1 MKPPGFYK
9 KLNSGESVADYTACH
24 LRAAECERLYGAEM
38 TTEAGETEVVNIITT
53 RKCALPQDYRKLS
66 RRAIREA
73 IPSFMFYKAKD
84 ETPEPMPDLLDQ
96 VEQPVKGW
104 TTVLSKKF
112 KKKSKRKIRLR
123 GRWVGGGHRQK
134 RSPIL
139 QERNAPTA
147 RSATHSLLLAIA
159 SKEGR
164 KLQVGDIPSA
174 YLQAE
179 HKPANGQPVHI
190 IADKHTTG
198 IIIKTHPEYKD
209 FALPNGTMIL
219 RVDKAMYGLV
229 ESAWLWYK
237 ELEKHLTSIGYT
249 VSTSDRALF
258 YKKTFKDGVC
268 VASNIDSV
276 HVDDI
281 ASAATPNAEGSILEK
296 EFWDSMEQKW
306 PGIKRQ
312 SGPFYR
318 HLSWNL
324 HQDPKT
330 MKITKS
336 QRDYI
341 LEIVKASGI
350 EKEHHLPCRSN
361 LLISDPNSP
370 LLPAQGVTTYRST
383 LQKIAYARP
392 GRPDIDF
399 PVSFLQSHQATPTQ
413 QDWDDLA
420 HLLGY
425 LKYAPDK
432 PILLDPTDLQLHGFA
447 DAAFNITPNGRSH
460 YGYFVRLGNSLIES
474 KGGRIKSVV
483 RSSTEAEISA
493 VNELISDLLW
503 CRDVLEELGYPQQR
517 INIYEDNQ
525 SCITMLQQEPRSF
538 HTKSRH
544 VRVKWAFFREEY
556 KKGTV
561 KLRYRPTK
569 DMLADILTK
578 PLGGK
583 LHTLHASRIFTGCK
597 V

>member
-1 MKPPGFYK
+1 
-9 KLNSGESVADYTACH
+9 
-24 LRAAECERLYGAEM
+24 
-38 TTEAGETEVVNIITT
+38 
-53 RKCALPQDYRKLS
+53 
-66 RRAIREA
+66 
-73 IPSFMFYKAKD
+73 
-84 ETPEPMPDLLDQ
+84 
-96 VEQPVKGW
+96 
-104 TTVLSKKF
+104 
-112 KKKSKRKIRLR
+112 
-123 GRWVGGGHRQK
+123 
-134 RSPIL
+134 
-139 QERNAPTA
+139 
-147 RSATHSLLLAIA
+147 
-159 SKEGR
+159 
-164 KLQVGDIPSA
+164 
-174 YLQAE
+174 
-179 HKPANGQPVHI
+179 
-190 IADKHTTG
+190 
-198 IIIKTHPEYKD
+198 
-209 FALPNGTMIL
+209 
-219 RVDKAMYGLV
+219 
-229 ESAWLWYK
+229 
-237 ELEKHLTSIGYT
+237 
-249 VSTSDRALF
+249 
-258 YKKTFKDGVC
+258 
-268 VASNIDSV
+268 
-276 HVDDI
+276 
-281 ASAATPNAEGSILEK
+281 
-296 EFWDSMEQKW
+296 
-306 PGIKRQ
+306 
-312 SGPFYR
+312 
-318 HLSWNL
+318 
-324 HQDPKT
+324 

-341 LEIVKASGI
+341 LEIVKTSGI
-350 EKEHHLPCRSN
+350 EKEHHLPSRAN

-383 LQKIAYARP
+383 LQKIAYARE

-399 PVSFLQSHQATPTQ
+399 TVSFLQSHQAQPTQ

-432 PILLDPTDLQLHGFA
+432 PIIIDPSDLQLHGFA

-460 YGYFVRLGNSLIES
+460 YGYLVRLGHSLIAS

-561 KLRYRPTK
+561 KLRYRPTNN
-569 DMLADILTK
+569 MLADLLTK